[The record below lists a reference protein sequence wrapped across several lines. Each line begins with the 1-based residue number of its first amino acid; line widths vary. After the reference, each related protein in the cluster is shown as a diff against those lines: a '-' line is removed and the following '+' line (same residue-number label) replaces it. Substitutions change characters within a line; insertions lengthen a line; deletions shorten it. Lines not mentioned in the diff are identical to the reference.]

1 MDLSKEHKNM
11 NKTLLALTLAALAGA
26 TAPLQA
32 FGSHPA
38 DLVTPEQFYSE
49 FNSRARQ
56 ADSAYDSMEAAARA
70 LQEASRACTAAQGA
84 AASCDL
90 DRARQTYERTVELYN
105 EAAATVTAWKGHL
118 RTAITEHAAEADCD
132 GLWFAFRRNNCR
144 SNLESHQTYL
154 SAAEERERS
163 LLNRASGL
171 TTATEQAYGLALRHR
186 GAAASQAERQA
197 AAARR
202 QLETEVRGMNA
213 TQLGER
219 IFQCR
224 ISQGRGEECSSDRM
238 ELYRQVYQ
246 EQTGV
251 ALGADQMPPVRTF
264 EEACAAWGN
273 ANRIPPVNGREIC
286 EPGALDGLT
295 RSEAEQRILVFL
307 RNGPGRRIGCNSVVE
322 RCLPTDFDEAS
333 AAARRAAD
341 LPADRDPPAQ
351 VVAGDTGF
359 QQATAIATDIAQ
371 QPSNQQAS
379 LDSVLNRGSDG
390 PVQCQGGSTSMFGL
404 GVQCGESGNMPQAG
418 TPGEVP
424 EFVPTSMLADQNV
437 LGNGARVMRGDTLG
451 HIAQDIRRQ
460 LGRNSR
466 EAPLWGPGGLVDLLA
481 AANGLEDPNRL
492 NPKDGIRVPTNE
504 CLSEALDADNS
515 EARQVL
521 KDCET
526 LVRVSG
532 VPANLSVAL
541 RMARERVAELE
552 DQRGKPFPDSV
563 RQEILMDAANVA
575 ASPAN
580 DFAGVGPGI
589 PAADFIRAQ
598 TERFGEKY
606 RGLITQVAS
615 DAEARRYNDDE
626 RFQLLYRRL
635 REVNAVGP

>member
-1 MDLSKEHKNM
+1 MDLSKDHKNM

-38 DLVTPEQFYSE
+38 DLVTPEQFYGE

-56 ADSAYDSMEAAARA
+56 ADSAYDTMEAAARA

-105 EAAATVTAWKGHL
+105 EAAADVTAWKGHL

-132 GLWFAFRRNNCR
+132 ELWLAFRRRNCR

-154 SAAEERERS
+154 GAAEEREQS
-163 LLNRASGL
+163 LTNRATGL

-202 QLETEVRGMNA
+202 QLETDVRGMNA

-219 IFQCR
+219 IYQCR
-224 ISQGRGEECSSDRM
+224 LSQGRGEECSSDRM

-264 EEACAAWGN
+264 EEACAAWGS
-273 ANRIPPVNGREIC
+273 ATRVPPVNGREIC
-286 EPGALDGLT
+286 EPGALDGLS
-295 RSEAEQRILVFL
+295 RADAEQRILVFL

-341 LPADRDPPAQ
+341 LPENVDPPEQ

-359 QQATAIATDIAQ
+359 QQASDIASGIARQ
-371 QPSNQQAS
+371 ETTQPSW
-379 LDSVLNRGSDG
+379 LDHVVNDTTNG
-390 PVQCQGGSTSMFGL
+390 PVECQGGQSSGMFGL
-404 GVQCGESGNMPQAG
+404 GVQCGDAG
-418 TPGEVP
+418 SLPAAATSEVP
-424 EFVPTSMLADQNV
+424 EFVPTNLLASQNV

-460 LGRNSR
+460 LGRSSS
-466 EAPLWGPGGLVDLLA
+466 EAPLWGPGGMVDLLA
-481 AANGLEDPNRL
+481 AANDLEDPNRL

-521 KDCET
+521 KDCEA

-541 RMARERVAELE
+541 RMARERIARLE
-552 DQRGKPFPDSV
+552 QERGEKFSDQV
-563 RQEILMDAANVA
+563 RQEILMDAANSA
-575 ASPAN
+575 LQSG
-580 DFAGVGPGI
+580 DFVSEKI
-589 PAADFIRAQ
+589 PADQFIKAQ
-598 TERFGEKY
+598 VGVFGEQY
-606 RGLITQVAS
+606 RGIITQAAK
-615 DAEARRYNDDE
+615 DADARGYSSDE
-626 RFQLLYRRL
+626 RFSLLYRRL
-635 REVNAVGP
+635 REANVAAP